1 MPHQYSDP
9 GIPTLTQRAEPTLG
23 PTQAAPAEQARR
35 QPQVPVLTQ
44 VTDTPTLAP
53 PTDAAG
59 GADAAHTAWSS
70 AAVAGTAAGTT
81 GADAVLRSALQAEL
95 EQALRHAIDDAAAG
109 LRARMEAELPA
120 LIERAVRAVRP
131 G

>member
-1 MPHQYSDP
+1 MPHHYSDP

-23 PTQAAPAEQARR
+23 STQPAPAEQARP

-44 VTDTPTLAP
+44 VTDTPSSALP
-53 PTDAAG
+53 SDAAG
-59 GADAAHTAWSS
+59 GADAAHAAWS
-70 AAVAGTAAGTT
+70 AAAAAGTATA

-95 EQALRHAIDDAAAG
+95 EQALQHAIDDAAAG
-109 LRARMEAELPA
+109 LRARLEAELPA